1 MSGKEIRLA
10 KLFSRGRPV
19 VVALDH
25 GGYMGPIKGIE
36 NLPENINLYKK
47 ADAILLNPNMAKYCG
62 KFFSS
67 WDSPLMIIRINWGSH
82 YCEGFKKGYQR
93 RMATARRA
101 VSLGADM
108 IMVSL
113 LLGGSEEANTENV
126 TLLGEIFEE
135 TESLGVPLVGEYIPL
150 EGIDRFQGKGS
161 DVELGIRMCAE
172 IGSDLIKTVYIP
184 GFSNLVK
191 SVPIPVLALG
201 GARMDTDLEALEYA
215 KKIIQEGAAG
225 VVYGR
230 NAFQAENPKKFL
242 DALIKVVK
250 EEREPEEVVDV
261 G

>member
-1 MSGKEIRLA
+1 MNGKEIRLT
-10 KLFSRGRPV
+10 KLFSRGKAV

-36 NLPENINLYKK
+36 NLPETINLYKK

-67 WDSPLMIIRINWGSH
+67 WDSPLMIIRVNWGSH

-93 RMATARRA
+93 RMATVRKA

-108 IMVSL
+108 IMASL
-113 LLGGSEEANTENV
+113 LLGGSEEANTENI
-126 TLLGEIFEE
+126 TLLGEIYEE
-135 TESLGVPLVGEYIPL
+135 AESLGVPLIGEYIPL
-150 EGIDRFQGKGS
+150 EGIDRFKGKES
-161 DVELGIRMCAE
+161 EVELGVRMCAE

-201 GARMDTDLEALEYA
+201 GARMDTDLDALEYA
-215 KKIIQEGAAG
+215 KKVIQEGAAG

-230 NAFQAENPKKFL
+230 NAFQAKNPKKFL
-242 DALIKVVK
+242 NALIKVV
-250 EEREPEEVVDV
+250 REGQHPEKVIE
-261 G
+261 

>member
-1 MSGKEIRLA
+1 MNGKEIRLT
-10 KLFSRGRPV
+10 KLFSRGKAV

-25 GGYMGPIKGIE
+25 GGYMGPMKGIE
-36 NLPENINLYKK
+36 NLPEKINLYKK
-47 ADAILLNPNMAKYCG
+47 ADAVLINPNMAKYCG

-67 WDSPLMIIRINWGSH
+67 WDSPLMIIRVNWGSH

-93 RMATARRA
+93 RMATVRKA

-108 IMVSL
+108 IMASL
-113 LLGGSEEANTENV
+113 LLGGSEEANTENI
-126 TLLGEIFEE
+126 TLLGEIYEE
-135 TESLGVPLVGEYIPL
+135 AESLGVPLIGEYIPL
-150 EGIDRFQGKGS
+150 EGIDRFKGKES
-161 DVELGIRMCAE
+161 EVELGVRMCAE

-201 GARMDTDLEALEYA
+201 GARMDTDLDALEYA
-215 KKIIQEGAAG
+215 KKVIQEGAAG

-230 NAFQAENPKKFL
+230 NAFQAKNPEKFL

-250 EEREPEEVVDV
+250 EGCNPEEVV
-261 G
+261 

>member
-1 MSGKEIRLA
+1 MSGKEIKLA
-10 KLFSRGRPV
+10 KLFSRGKAV

-36 NLPENINLYKK
+36 NLPEKINLYKK
-47 ADAILLNPNMAKYCG
+47 ADAVLINPNMAKCCG

-67 WDSPLMIIRINWGSH
+67 WDSPLMIIRVNWGSH

-93 RMATARRA
+93 RMATVRKA
-101 VSLGADM
+101 VNLGADM
-108 IMVSL
+108 IMASL
-113 LLGGSEEANTENV
+113 LLGGSEEANTENI
-126 TLLGEIFEE
+126 TLLGEIYEE
-135 TESLGVPLVGEYIPL
+135 TESLGVPLIGEYIPL
-150 EGIDRFQGKGS
+150 EGIDRFKGKES
-161 DVELGIRMCAE
+161 EVELGVRMCAE

-191 SVPIPVLALG
+191 SVPIPVLGLG
-201 GARMDTDLEALEYA
+201 GARMKTDLDALEYA

-230 NAFQAENPKKFL
+230 NAFQAKNPEKFL

-250 EEREPEEVVDV
+250 EGCNPEEVV
-261 G
+261 

>member
-10 KLFSRGRPV
+10 KLFSRGKAV

-36 NLPENINLYKK
+36 NLPEKINLYKK
-47 ADAILLNPNMAKYCG
+47 ADAVLINPNMAKYCS

-67 WDSPLMIIRINWGSH
+67 WDSPLMIIRVNWGSH

-93 RMATARRA
+93 RMATVRKA
-101 VSLGADM
+101 VNLGADM
-108 IMVSL
+108 IMASL
-113 LLGGSEEANTENV
+113 LLGGNEEANTENI
-126 TLLGEIFEE
+126 TLLGEIYEE
-135 TESLGVPLVGEYIPL
+135 TESLGVPLIGEYIPL
-150 EGIDRFQGKGS
+150 EGIDRFKGKES
-161 DVELGIRMCAE
+161 EVELGVRMCAE

-201 GARMDTDLEALEYA
+201 GARMDTDLEALKFA
-215 KKIIQEGAAG
+215 KESIQEGAAG
-225 VVYGR
+225 VVFGR
-230 NAFQAENPKKFL
+230 NVFQAKNPKKFL
-242 DALIKVVK
+242 NALIQVVK

>member
-10 KLFSRGRPV
+10 KLFSRGKAV

-36 NLPENINLYKK
+36 NLLEKINLYKK
-47 ADAILLNPNMAKYCG
+47 ADAVLINPNMAKYCG

-67 WDSPLMIIRINWGSH
+67 WDFPLMIIRVNWGSH

-93 RMATARRA
+93 RMATVRKA
-101 VSLGADM
+101 VNLGADM
-108 IMVSL
+108 IMASL
-113 LLGGSEEANTENV
+113 LLGGSEEANTENI
-126 TLLGEIFEE
+126 TLLGEIYEE
-135 TESLGVPLVGEYIPL
+135 TESLGVPLIGEYIPL
-150 EGIDRFQGKGS
+150 EGIDRFKGKES
-161 DVELGIRMCAE
+161 EVELGVRMCAE

-201 GARMDTDLEALEYA
+201 GARMKTDLDALEYA
-215 KKIIQEGAAG
+215 KKSIQEGAAG

-230 NAFQAENPKKFL
+230 NAFQAKNPEKFL

-250 EEREPEEVVDV
+250 EGCNPEEVV
-261 G
+261 

>member
-1 MSGKEIRLA
+1 MNGKKMRLA
-10 KLFSRGRPV
+10 KLFSKGKAV

-36 NLPENINLYKK
+36 NLPETINLYKK

-93 RMATARRA
+93 RMATVRRA

-108 IMVSL
+108 IMASL
-113 LLGGSEEANTENV
+113 LLGGSEEANTESV
-126 TLLGEIFEE
+126 TLLGEIYEE

-150 EGIDRFQGKGS
+150 EGIDRFQGKES
-161 DVELGIRMCAE
+161 EVELGVRMCAE
-172 IGSDLIKTVYIP
+172 IGSDLIKVVYIP

-201 GARMDTDLEALEYA
+201 GARMNTDLEALEYA
-215 KKIIQEGAAG
+215 RKSIQEGAAG

-230 NAFQAENPKKFL
+230 NVFQAENPEKFL
-242 DALIKVVK
+242 DGLIKVVK
-250 EEREPEEVVDV
+250 EECNPEEVI
-261 G
+261 